1 MKTSLRSLFS
11 FLIACSMPLMALSQS
26 INLQSA
32 IDEFGSE
39 NYEEALKYIEKAQK
53 HDKTKNDPK
62 TWFYRA
68 EILKG
73 IATSEDSSVRAL
85 HDKPVI
91 GAKDAYQKS
100 RELSGE
106 DDYKQREMSVAF
118 IELSG
123 PAFDKGTKAFNNED
137 FESALEYFSIAAQGR
152 EIYDQQRKAAA
163 EHQGEDPE
171 EMKADSIKYFSML
184 NAARSA
190 EKVGKDTAALQVYQ
204 QLAKDG
210 FFKGDAYLYQAEI
223 YDRREEYDKM
233 LELIDLGLQA
243 YPDHVDLIRKRALYY
258 IVEEEAYAKAEKGLE
273 KSLEE
278 QPDNE
283 NLQLLL
289 ATVYKDLHDEMVDD
303 SADLAKEYFAKAE
316 DMFSGIV
323 GKDSSNYD
331 AMRGLGLMYY
341 NTGVDLNEKAG
352 TEDDDEKLEELK
364 SRSEESWKKAMPILK
379 KAFEVGEEK
388 GRDTETVT
396 RSLMKIY
403 AQFNMPEE
411 YKQLKKDAGFERQ

>member
-1 MKTSLRSLFS
+1 MT
-11 FLIACSMPLMALSQS
+11 LSQS

-32 IDEFGSE
+32 IDEYGSE
-39 NYEEALKYIEKAQK
+39 NYKEALNYIEKAQK
-53 HDKTKNDPK
+53 HDKTKNEPK
-62 TWFYRA
+62 TWFYRG

-73 IATSEDSSVRAL
+73 IATSKDSSVRAL
-85 HDKPVI
+85 HDEPVI

-100 RELSGE
+100 RELSGKN
-106 DDYKQREMSVAF
+106 DYKQREMSMAF

-123 PAFDKGTKAFNNED
+123 PAFDKGTKAYNKEE
-137 FESALEYFSIAAQGR
+137 FEKALEYFSIAAQGR
-152 EIYDQQRKAAA
+152 QVYDQQRKAAA

-171 EMKADSIKYFSML
+171 EMAPDSIKFYALL

-190 EKVGKDTAALQVYQ
+190 EKIEKDTAALQIYQ
-204 QLAKDG
+204 QLAKNG

-223 YDRREEYDKM
+223 YDRREEHEKM
-233 LELIDLGLQA
+233 LEVIDLGLQA

-283 NLQLLL
+283 DLQLLL

-303 SADLAKEYFAKAE
+303 SAALAKEYFAKAE
-316 DMFSGIV
+316 DMFSDLV
-323 GKDSSNYD
+323 GEDSSNYD
-331 AMRGLGLMYY
+331 AMSGLGLMYY
-341 NTGVDLNEKAG
+341 NTGVELNDRAG
-352 TEDDDEKLEELK
+352 MEDDDEKHKELK
-364 SRSEESWKKAMPILK
+364 SRAEESWKKAMPILK

-403 AQFNMPEE
+403 ARFNMPEE
-411 YKQLKKDAGFERQ
+411 YKQLKKDAGFERK